1 MNDPHR
7 DLRPEMLVLLA
18 CARRA
23 LDDARTQAVTAAL
36 RGPFDWERL
45 LALST
50 RHALLPLV
58 DRHLQRFA
66 ELVPAAA
73 RERFGRA
80 ARAALGQSVI
90 LTEELRRVMADLGA
104 RAIPALAY
112 KGPALAVQ
120 IHGDVTLRTFR
131 DLDVLVT
138 RPDFFRARQAL
149 TQLGYRP
156 GDAISGAQEE
166 ALLRS
171 ECDQTLIHASSGAI
185 VELHW
190 AVTPPHFSFPL
201 STEELLR
208 RAVAVDLAGL
218 PVSAP
223 GPEDLLLL
231 LAMNGAKDL
240 WTRLEPACLIAALI
254 ERGLDWDQVE
264 SRARALRARRML
276 ALALTLARDLLDAT
290 PPRIATDDPALAGL
304 VREAKS
310 RLLDDEGPG
319 PGLLAIARFR
329 AWSREHWQDR
339 LRYFALWALTPTK
352 EDCAVVPLPRR
363 LWPAAYVVRPFRLA
377 ARSVR
382 RSESP

>member
-1 MNDPHR
+1 
-7 DLRPEMLVLLA
+7 MLVLLA
-18 CARRA
+18 CARRP
-23 LDDARTQAVTAAL
+23 LDAARTESVTAVL

-45 LALST
+45 LALCT

-58 DRHLQRFA
+58 DRHLQGFGD
-66 ELVPAAA
+66 LVPAAA

-80 ARAALGQSVI
+80 ARAALAQSVI
-90 LTEELRRVMADLGA
+90 LTEELRRVLADFRT

-120 IHGDVTLRTFR
+120 LHGDVTLRTFR

-138 RPDFFRARQAL
+138 RTDFFRARQAL
-149 TQLGYRP
+149 TELGYHP

-201 STEELLR
+201 PTEELLR
-208 RAVAVDLAGL
+208 RAVAVELSGLA
-218 PVSAP
+218 VSAP

-240 WTRLEPACLIAALI
+240 WTRLEPASLIAVLI
-254 ERGLDWDQVE
+254 ERGLDWKQVE
-264 SRARALRARRML
+264 TLARDLRARRML
-276 ALALTLARDLLDAT
+276 ALALTLARDLLGAA
-290 PPRIATDDPALAGL
+290 PPPIASDDPALPAL
-304 VREAKS
+304 VEEARA
-310 RLLDDEGPG
+310 RLLDDQGPG
-319 PGLLAIARFR
+319 PGLLDIARFR
-329 AWSREHWQDR
+329 LRSREHWADR
-339 LRYFALWALTPTK
+339 VRYCALRAVLPTPA
-352 EDCAVVPLPRR
+352 DAPPWPRR
-363 LWPAAYVVRPFRLA
+363 WWPVAFARRPWRLLRAAVRNE
-377 ARSVR
+377 AR
-382 RSESP
+382 